1 MVGIPYVKR
10 GQRQFSGVA
19 LAVSALLAFL
29 VNTAACVGVAP
40 FNKFRRVAGWQRDM
54 WRFMYRNR
62 LEKLHWA
69 VLEQDRLLL
78 ENLAPDANAYEYL
91 YQHDVGLSRLRRM
104 MQKTAK
110 AQVAERETQHALR

>member
-1 MVGIPYVKR
+1 
-10 GQRQFSGVA
+10 
-19 LAVSALLAFL
+19 
-29 VNTAACVGVAP
+29 
-40 FNKFRRVAGWQRDM
+40 M

-69 VLEQDRLLL
+69 VLEQDRILL
-78 ENLAPDANAYEYL
+78 ENLAPDASAYEYL
-91 YQHDVGLSRLRRM
+91 YQHDVGLSSLRRI